1 MPRSQFLLRIYVQN
15 KASTPPKIKKKKKI
29 DIYTMKYIVD
39 CVQVAGQLTAVN
51 DCSQQQSRAEQS
63 SGRSVN

>member
-1 MPRSQFLLRIYVQN
+1 
-15 KASTPPKIKKKKKI
+15 
-29 DIYTMKYIVD
+29 MKYIVD

>member
-15 KASTPPKIKKKKKI
+15 KASTPPPPPPQKKNL
-29 DIYTMKYIVD
+29 KYIVD

-63 SGRSVN
+63 SGRAVN